1 MSEQKRSGKGGMAVC
16 SGLFL
21 LKISNDRMEAYLEPQ
36 ESGAS
41 LAAIPP
47 ERLKTELDQC
57 GVIYG
62 LLNPPVFRPDGTFL
76 VAKGK
81 PVENGEDAKIKPHV
95 KPAVVRSPKVTDVQH
110 DKVDFRELGTIVNV
124 PAEILLMEKL
134 PPTAGNPGVNVLGVS
149 LPAKSGR
156 DVKLKVGKGV
166 RLSEDELQMFSTE
179 EGKFLVA
186 DGRASVLPEHKVTGD
201 VDLSVGNIVFAGK
214 ALVIS
219 GSVLPGFS
227 VKCKGDVEV
236 GARVHDARVVAGG
249 NLVIKGGVIGEE
261 VVLKSWQDVTV
272 QFMENAG
279 RVEVKGNL
287 VCNDTI
293 IQTNVRV
300 GKNIYATKG
309 KGTLIGGKFVVG
321 GSVYV
326 KELGSEAEVMTE
338 VTVGMNPELEEKK
351 KKLEEDKLI
360 WPEKMNE
367 MLKNINTLKQ
377 QKREGGGKLPP
388 EKEEM
393 LKKLNSLLPQV
404 MDQVS
409 KITEREEAMKEEI
422 MRMANEAI
430 HIYGTVYPGVTVKIG
445 GVVRILTSEEHGV
458 ILHLDLKNRQIH
470 CRAMSPEERQATPA

>member
-1 MSEQKRSGKGGMAVC
+1 MAVC
-16 SGLFL
+16 GGAYL
-21 LKISNDRMEAYLEPQ
+21 LKITSDRMQAYLVPQ
-36 ESGAS
+36 ESSAS
-41 LAAIPP
+41 FAALDPQKL
-47 ERLKTELDQC
+47 RTELDQC
-57 GVIYG
+57 GVVYG
-62 LLNPPVFRPDGTFL
+62 LLNPPQPRPDGTVL
-76 VAKGK
+76 VAQGK
-81 PVENGEDAKIKPHV
+81 AALNGDDAKIKPHV
-95 KPAVVRSPKVTDVQH
+95 KPAVVRSPKVMDVQH
-110 DKVDFRELGTIVNV
+110 DKVDFRELGSIVNV
-124 PAEILLMEKL
+124 PANILLMEKI
-134 PPTAGNPGVNVLGVS
+134 PATNGSPGLNVLGTA
-149 LPAKSGR
+149 LAAKAGR
-156 DVKLKVGKGV
+156 DVKLKIGKGV
-166 RLSEDELQMFSTE
+166 RLSDDELQMFSTE

-186 DGRASVLPEHKVTGD
+186 DGRASVLPEHRVSGD

-214 ALVIS
+214 TLVIS

-227 VKCKGDVEV
+227 IKCKGDVEV
-236 GARVHDARVVAGG
+236 DQRVHDAKIVAGG

-261 VVLKSWQDVTV
+261 VVLKSWQDITV

-287 VCNDTI
+287 FCNDTI

-300 GKNIYATKG
+300 GKNLYATKG

-321 GSVYV
+321 GSVFV
-326 KELGSEAEVMTE
+326 KELGSEAEVTTE

-351 KKLEEDKLI
+351 KKLEEDKTI

-393 LKKLNSLLPQV
+393 LKKLNTMLPQV

-422 MRMANEAI
+422 QQMASEAV
-430 HIYGTVYPGVTVKIG
+430 HVYGTVYPGVTIKIAG
-445 GVVRILTSEEHGV
+445 IIRILTSEEHWV
-458 ILHLDLKNRQIH
+458 VLHLDPKTRQIH
-470 CRAMSPEERQATPA
+470 CRAMSPEERQAQPA